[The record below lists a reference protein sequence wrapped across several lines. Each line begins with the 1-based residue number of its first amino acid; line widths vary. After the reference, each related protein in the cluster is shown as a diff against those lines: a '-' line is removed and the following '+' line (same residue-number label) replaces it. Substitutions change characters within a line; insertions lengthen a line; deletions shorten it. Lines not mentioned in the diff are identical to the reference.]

1 MHTSLLVLALT
12 PFFLLLLVT
21 LVNNGLEVEMYNS
34 IDVNHHMW
42 FSNFII
48 SHGRIPQDKT
58 YEFMPLSLLMVPI
71 LTLMNGIYSPI
82 YLLLRAFL
90 PQLILILLMW
100 VYLFGKSSK
109 YDQVSF
115 IFRYLSLFIVVYPIS
130 YAFYPFYLSI
140 NNTMVPIIMLVLLA
154 REILFANR
162 NRLPPLIL
170 YTLFFLAA
178 LFSNFSYTLIFLSL
192 FFASEYFASI
202 LKPKLRNK
210 IQCICELLLI
220 SCVMTLI
227 YIAYIILAE
236 ARSFRNALI
245 RLVTNIRDLL
255 SGEAIEFPLKKSLV
269 ELDLVSMLISA
280 MKIYGTLLAP
290 YGLMLLLMLFR
301 VFREKTLHDYDF
313 AVLLSFFAITVLLP
327 ITGYDAF
334 RIMNMINL
342 LLPIVI
348 LEFIYSFNKTR
359 GSKSFIVVMFILIF
373 SIVGLASMVF
383 IQFTPQ
389 GFKTLSLNV
398 PIYFGDE
405 NSVIAEYISSVEY
418 PVLRPRA
425 HIVTL
430 SYLAGHLEERTSRI
444 IGDRVFCSGFMY
456 VNRRDLYTS

>member
-1 MHTSLLVLALT
+1 
-12 PFFLLLLVT
+12 
-21 LVNNGLEVEMYNS
+21 
-34 IDVNHHMW
+34 
-42 FSNFII
+42 
-48 SHGRIPQDKT
+48 
-58 YEFMPLSLLMVPI
+58 
-71 LTLMNGIYSPI
+71 
-82 YLLLRAFL
+82 
-90 PQLILILLMW
+90 
-100 VYLFGKSSK
+100 
-109 YDQVSF
+109 
-115 IFRYLSLFIVVYPIS
+115 
-130 YAFYPFYLSI
+130 
-140 NNTMVPIIMLVLLA
+140 
-154 REILFANR
+154 
-162 NRLPPLIL
+162 
-170 YTLFFLAA
+170 
-178 LFSNFSYTLIFLSL
+178 
-192 FFASEYFASI
+192 
-202 LKPKLRNK
+202 
-210 IQCICELLLI
+210 
-220 SCVMTLI
+220 MTLI

-444 IGDRVFCSGFMY
+444 IGDRVFCTGFMY
-456 VNRRDLYTS
+456 VNRRDLYTSCVSISEVLGIYIKGNQITKYEFKIQGTAIVIINYPVIFITEEPIEYRCNILRRAVVLEAVVIFNSGTTIIGIRLG